1 MFRDIFTIPELRAK
15 LFITL
20 ALLVIYRMGTFVPI
34 PGIATDQVLALFNQY
49 SEQSAG
55 LGRMMGMINMFN
67 GGALTN
73 ASVFALG
80 IMPYITA
87 SILFQILTTMMPALK
102 AMQKEGESG
111 RRKINQYTR
120 YATLALC
127 IFQSYVICAGLQS
140 MEGGILVP
148 NPGFFSF
155 ILVGMICLTTGTMIV
170 MWLGEMITEFGLGN
184 GISIIIMAGI
194 IAALPAGIAEFSKQ
208 LSDGSG
214 TVNYGTL
221 AFLIVFFCLVTIAI
235 IYTTLGQRRI
245 PIRQN
250 RRAGVSNNNAR
261 AQYLPLKV
269 NMSGVI
275 PIIFAQ
281 AMIMFPGLLAS
292 IPNLEAIGRYF
303 APGGVAYNVFYVGL
317 IVFFAFFYTAM
328 IFNPEEMSE
337 NMKQGGTFIPG
348 IRPGQETQSYFE
360 GLLVRLTVVGAVVL
374 AVIAI
379 IPQILTFQFQIS
391 FALAGIFGG
400 TGLLIVV
407 GVALDLIQKVEG
419 HQFSKGFAS
428 MMESTTPSGGGS
440 GAKINNPAP
449 GSSAEAGA

>member
-1 MFRDIFTIPELRAK
+1 MNTLKGIFTIPELKKK
-15 LFITL
+15 LMIT
-20 ALLVIYRMGTFVPI
+20 AILLIVYRMGTFVTI
-34 PGIATDQVLALFNQY
+34 PGIDTDQVNKLFEELNQ
-49 SEQSAG
+49 QANG
-55 LGRMMGMINMFN
+55 LGKMMGMVNMFS
-67 GGALTN
+67 GGALSN

-87 SILFQILTTMMPALK
+87 SILFQILTTIMPALK
-102 AMQKEGESG
+102 QMQKDGESG

-120 YATLALC
+120 YVTLGLC
-127 IFQSYVICAGLQS
+127 IVQSSFICSGLQGLNNG
-140 MEGGILVP
+140 MLVP
-148 NPGFFSF
+148 NPGFMSF

-194 IAALPAGIAEFSKQ
+194 IAALPAGISDFVTQ
-208 LSDGSG
+208 LKSGS
-214 TVNYGTL
+214 VNYLTVCILL
-221 AFLIVFFCLVTIAI
+221 AFFVGVTIAI
-235 IYTTLGQRRI
+235 VYTTLGQRRI

-250 RRAGVSNNNAR
+250 RRAGGAGENAR

-269 NMSGVI
+269 NMAGVI

-281 AMIMFPGLLAS
+281 AIIMFPVLVGQLDSLS
-292 IPNLEAIGRYF
+292 WIGKYF
-303 APGGVAYNVFYVGL
+303 QQGAVAYTLFYLGAIL
-317 IVFFAFFYTAM
+317 FFCFFYTAM

-348 IRPGQETQSYFE
+348 IRPGVETQHYFE
-360 GLLVRLTVVGAVVL
+360 KLLVRITTVGALIL

-379 IPQILTFQFQIS
+379 IPQILANQFQIS

-419 HQFSKGFAS
+419 YLFSQNFSS
-428 MMESTTPSGGGS
+428 MLESNQVGS
-440 GAKINNPAP
+440 K
-449 GSSAEAGA
+449 S

>member
-1 MFRDIFTIPELRAK
+1 
-15 LFITL
+15 
-20 ALLVIYRMGTFVPI
+20 MGTFVPI
-34 PGIATDQVLALFNQY
+34 PGIDTDQVNNLFNSMSQQ
-49 SEQSAG
+49 SEG
-55 LGRMMGMINMFN
+55 LGRMMSMVNMFN

-87 SILFQILTTMMPALK
+87 SILFQILTTMVPSLK

-120 YATLALC
+120 YATLVLC
-127 IFQSYVICAGLQS
+127 TFQSYVICAGLQT
-140 MEGGILVP
+140 MADGVLVP
-148 NPGFFSF
+148 NPGFLSF

-194 IAALPAGIAEFSKQ
+194 IAALPAGVAEFAAQ

-214 TVNYGTL
+214 TVTYGTL
-221 AFLIVFFCLVTIAI
+221 AFLLVFFCVVTISI

-250 RRAGVSNNNAR
+250 RRAGAASNNAR

-292 IPNLEAIGRYF
+292 VPSLEFVGRYF
-303 APGGVAYNVFYVGL
+303 APGGVLYNSFYIGL
-317 IVFFAFFYTAM
+317 IIFFAFFYTAM
-328 IFNPEEMSE
+328 IFNPEEMAE

-379 IPQILTFQFQIS
+379 IPQVLTFQFQIS

-419 HQFSKGFAS
+419 HQFSRGFAS
-428 MMESTTPSGGGS
+428 MMESSTPSGGS
-440 GAKINNPAP
+440 STRSA
-449 GSSAEAGA
+449 SAEAGA

>member
-1 MFRDIFTIPELRAK
+1 
-15 LFITL
+15 
-20 ALLVIYRMGTFVPI
+20 MGTFVPI
-34 PGIATDQVLALFNQY
+34 PGIDTTEVMRLFTQI

-55 LGRMMGMINMFN
+55 LGKMMGMINMFN

-87 SILFQILTTMMPALK
+87 SILFQILTTMLPALK

-111 RRKINQYTR
+111 RKKINQYTR
-120 YATLALC
+120 YATLGLC
-127 IFQSYVICAGLQS
+127 IFQSYVICAGLQN
-140 MEGGILVP
+140 MEGGVLVP

-155 ILVGMICLTTGTMIV
+155 ILAGMVCLTTGTMIV

-194 IAALPAGIAEFSKQ
+194 IAALPAGIAEFSAQ
-208 LSDGSG
+208 LSDG

-221 AFLIVFFCLVTIAI
+221 AFLIAFFFIVTVAI
-235 IYTTLGQRRI
+235 VYTTLGQRRI

-250 RRAGVSNNNAR
+250 RRAGAASDNAR

-269 NMSGVI
+269 NMAGVI

-292 IPNLEAIGRYF
+292 IPQLESIGHYF
-303 APGGVAYNVFYVGL
+303 APGGVLYNVFYIGL

-328 IFNPEEMSE
+328 IFNPQEMAE

-348 IRPGQETQSYFE
+348 IRPGVETQTYFE
-360 GLLVRLTVVGAVVL
+360 LLLVRLTVIGAVVL

-379 IPQILTFQFQIS
+379 IPQILSFQFQIS

-419 HQFSKGFAS
+419 HLYSQSFST
-428 MMESTTPSGGGS
+428 MLESSSPTGGTPAVEGS
-440 GAKINNPAP
+440 TK
-449 GSSAEAGA
+449 

>member
-1 MFRDIFTIPELRAK
+1 MNALLNIFKIAELRQK
-15 LFITL
+15 LLVTL
-20 ALLVIYRMGTFVPI
+20 GLLVIYRMGTFVPI
-34 PGIATDQVLALFNQY
+34 PGIDTSEVMRLFTQL

-55 LGRMMGMINMFN
+55 LGKMMGMINMFN

-87 SILFQILTTMMPALK
+87 SILFQILTTMLPALK

-111 RRKINQYTR
+111 RKKITQYTR
-120 YATLALC
+120 YATLGLC
-127 IFQSYVICAGLQS
+127 IFQSYVICAGLQN
-140 MEGGILVP
+140 MQGGVLVP

-155 ILVGMICLTTGTMIV
+155 ILAGMVCLTTGTMIV

-194 IAALPAGIAEFSKQ
+194 IAALPAGIAEFATQ
-208 LSDGSG
+208 LNDGSG
-214 TVNYGTL
+214 SVNYGTL
-221 AFLIVFFCLVTIAI
+221 AFLIAFFFIVTVAI

-250 RRAGVSNNNAR
+250 RRAGAASDNAR

-269 NMSGVI
+269 NMAGVI

-292 IPNLEAIGRYF
+292 IPQLESIGRYF
-303 APGGVAYNVFYVGL
+303 APGGVLYNIFYIGL

-348 IRPGQETQSYFE
+348 IRPGQETQVYFE
-360 GLLVRLTVVGAVVL
+360 LLLVRLTVIGSVVL

-379 IPQILTFQFQIS
+379 IPQILSFQFQIS

-419 HQFSKGFAS
+419 HLYSQSFST
-428 MMESTTPSGGGS
+428 MLESSSPSGGTS
-440 GAKINNPAP
+440 VK
-449 GSSAEAGA
+449 AGAS